1 MQDLERLKAL
11 FDEAVELEGEARAE
25 FVDRT
30 CGDDDGLRQAL
41 LELLAADQQQTIR
54 PDFSLGD
61 EVAAEAALD
70 AALEGTELG
79 AYRLLKRIG
88 AGGMGTVFLAERADG
103 AFERRVAVKVVRRG
117 MDTEQVL
124 QRFQA
129 EREILSR
136 LDHPNI
142 AALLD
147 GGVTPDGRP
156 YLVMEYVDGLP
167 ITEYCDT
174 RRLSIERRLDLFRAV
189 CQAVHHAHRNLV
201 VHRDLKPSNILVT
214 GDGTVKLL
222 DFGIAKL
229 LDDAEDPQLTR
240 TGMRALT
247 PAYASPEQ
255 LNDEPVTT
263 GTDVYA
269 LGVILYE
276 LLAGRRP
283 FEALRTPEEMRRQV
297 LSGEAP
303 RPSTALTQMP
313 ADAEGR
319 AAEKTLETISASRS
333 VPPGRLR
340 QALTGDLDTICLMA
354 IRREP
359 VERYGSAEQLAED
372 VGRHL
377 AGQPVRARPP
387 SVSYRLGKFVRRHR
401 AGVAA
406 TAVFLLALGA
416 TVVFYTDQLQKE
428 RDRARVEAETA
439 ERVVTFMEELFDLA
453 DPEESRGEDIT
464 VREVM
469 DEGAE
474 RLQEELEDEP
484 AVRARLLDVMG
495 GVYLTL
501 KSSEEAEAVLL
512 QAVGDWERVGGDGDA
527 GLVESLNKLGGV
539 QGQLMKQDEAV
550 RTYERALELAR
561 VTEGDPSLK
570 VAELLNNL
578 ALIESQRGDY
588 PRMEELLREAI
599 AMEEALAE
607 DGELKAGAKLFN
619 LAWVTQYNGRY
630 DDAIELYLRSRELLE
645 AEYGED
651 HPRVLYPMQALAV
664 LYTEIGDYAA
674 ADALMTEVLGKTRTI
689 YGEESV
695 DYGFALSDMGRIRSG
710 QERFDEAEALLV
722 QAIDVLRA
730 AYDGPHP
737 NVASVIE
744 TLGMHHYQMEN
755 WEAGAEVFRE
765 ALAMRDI
772 VLESPH
778 PDISNNLGNLGLLLK
793 KAGQLEEA
801 ETLYRQALAMDRE
814 LYGEEHREVATS
826 LYNIA
831 LIREELGDLD
841 TAEEIHQEA
850 LAMRRRLF
858 GDVHSHIAFS
868 LSGLGGLAKRRG
880 DLEAAK
886 PYLEQA
892 YEMRLTLQD
901 GDETHPSVVRAREAL
916 ENLES

>member
-1 MQDLERLKAL
+1 MRDLDRLQAL
-11 FDEAVELEGEARAE
+11 FDEAVQREGEERAAFIDE
-25 FVDRT
+25 A
-30 CGDDDGLRQAL
+30 CGDDSTLRQAL
-41 LELLAADQQQTIR
+41 LELLEADQQQTVR
-54 PDFSLGD
+54 PSFSLDD
-61 EVAAEAALD
+61 EGVADAALD
-70 AALEGTELG
+70 ADLEGTGLG

-103 AFERRVAVKVVRRG
+103 AFERQVAVKVVRRG

-124 QRFQA
+124 QRFRS
-129 EREILSR
+129 ERQILSR
-136 LDHPNI
+136 LGHPNI
-142 AALLD
+142 SGLLD

-156 YLVMEYVDGLP
+156 YLVMEYVDGVP
-167 ITEYCDT
+167 ITEYCDSH
-174 RRLSIERRLDLFRAV
+174 RLPIERRLDLFQAV
-189 CQAVHHAHRNLV
+189 CHAVHHAHRNLV

-214 GDGTVKLL
+214 PDGTVKLL

-229 LDDAEDPQLTR
+229 LDEAGDAQLTR

-255 LNDEPVTT
+255 LSGEPVTT

-297 LSGEAP
+297 LASEAP
-303 RPSTALTQMP
+303 RPSTAITKLP
-313 ADAEGR
+313 ADPDGREGTR
-319 AAEKTLETISASRS
+319 TLETISASRS

-340 QALTGDLDTICLMA
+340 QALSGDLDTICLMA

-359 VERYGSAEQLAED
+359 AERYGSAEQLAED
-372 VGRHL
+372 VDRHL
-377 AGQPVRARPP
+377 SGQPVQARPP
-387 SVSYRLGKFVRRHR
+387 SLGYRLGKFVRRHT

-416 TVVFYTDQLQKE
+416 TVVYYTGQLQSE
-428 RDRARVEAETA
+428 RDRARVEAQTA

-474 RLQEELEDEP
+474 RLRTELEDEP

-501 KSSEEAEAVLL
+501 KASDEAEAVLL
-512 QAVGDWERVGGDGDA
+512 QSVKDWERVGEGGDA

-550 RTYERALELAR
+550 ATYERALEIAR
-561 VTEGDPSLK
+561 TTEGDPSLK

-578 ALIESQRGDY
+578 SLIESQRGDY
-588 PRMEELLREAI
+588 LRMEELLREAI
-599 AMEEALAE
+599 AMEEALVE
-607 DGELKAGAKLFN
+607 DGEPRAGAKLFN

-630 DDAIELYLRSRELLE
+630 DEAIELYQRSRTLLE
-645 AEYGED
+645 REYGED

-664 LYTEIGDYAA
+664 LYTEIGDYDA
-674 ADALMTEVLGKTRTI
+674 ADALMTEVLDKTRTI

-695 DYGFALSDMGRIRSG
+695 DHGFALSDMGRIRSG
-710 QERFDEAEALLV
+710 QERFEEAEALLV
-722 QAIDVLRA
+722 QAIEVLRA

-744 TLGMHHYQMEN
+744 TLCMHHYQMEN
-755 WEAGAEVFRE
+755 WEAGAAVFRE
-765 ALAMRDI
+765 ALAMREI

-793 KAGQLEEA
+793 KSGQLEEA
-801 ETLYRQALAMDRE
+801 EALYRQALAMDRE
-814 LYGEEHREVATS
+814 LYGAEHREVATS

-831 LIREELGDLD
+831 LIRDELGDLD
-841 TAEEIHQEA
+841 TAEEIHQEV

-858 GDVHSHIAFS
+858 GDEHSHIAFS
-868 LSGLGGLAKRRG
+868 LGGLGAVAKQRG
-880 DLEAAK
+880 DLDAARE
-886 PYLEQA
+886 YLQA
-892 YEMRLTLQD
+892 AYDMRLALQD
-901 GDETHPSVVRAREAL
+901 GDESHPSVVSAREAL
-916 ENLES
+916 EDL

>member
-1 MQDLERLKAL
+1 MQDLERLQAL
-11 FDEAVELEGEARAE
+11 FDEAVQLDGDARTTFIDEA
-25 FVDRT
+25 
-30 CGDDDGLRQAL
+30 CGDDSSLRQAL
-41 LELLAADQQQTIR
+41 LELLEADQQQTVK
-54 PDFSLGD
+54 PSFSLSD
-61 EVAAEAALD
+61 DAAAEVALD
-70 AALEGTELG
+70 AALEGTVLG

-103 AFERRVAVKVVRRG
+103 AFERQVAVKVVRRG

-156 YLVMEYVDGLP
+156 YLVMEYVDGVS
-167 ITEYCDT
+167 ITEFCD
-174 RRLSIERRLDLFRAV
+174 RQRLPIERRLELFQAV
-189 CQAVHHAHRNLV
+189 CHAVHHAHRNLV

-214 GDGTVKLL
+214 ADGTVKLL

-229 LDDAEDPQLTR
+229 LDDTEDAQLTR

-255 LNDEPVTT
+255 LSGEAVTT

-269 LGVILYE
+269 LGVNLYE

-283 FEALRTPEEMRRQV
+283 FEALRTPEEMRQQV

-303 RPSTALTQMP
+303 RPSTAITKIP

-319 AAEKTLETISASRS
+319 AAPKTLETISASRS

-340 QALTGDLDTICLMA
+340 QALSGDLDTICLMA
-354 IRREP
+354 IRRDP
-359 VERYGSAEQLAED
+359 AERYGSAEQLAED
-372 VGRHL
+372 VDRHL
-377 AGQPVRARPP
+377 LGQPVQAQPP
-387 SVSYRLGKFVRRHR
+387 SLGYRLGKFVRRHKT
-401 AGVAA
+401 GVAA

-416 TVVFYTDQLQKE
+416 TVVFYTDQLQAE

-474 RLQEELEDEP
+474 RLRTELEDEP

-501 KSSEEAEAVLL
+501 KSSAEAEQVLL
-512 QAVGDWERVGGDGDA
+512 QAVEDWERVGEGGEA
-527 GLVESLNKLGGV
+527 GLVETLNKLGGV
-539 QGQLMKQDEAV
+539 QGQLMKQNVAV
-550 RTYERALELAR
+550 ATYERALELAR

-578 ALIESQRGDY
+578 SLIESQRGDY
-588 PRMEELLREAI
+588 LRMEELLREAI
-599 AMEEALAE
+599 AMEEALSE
-607 DGELKAGAKLFN
+607 DGQLKAGAKLFN

-645 AEYGED
+645 LEYGED

-664 LYTEIGDYAA
+664 LYTEIGDYDA
-674 ADALMTEVLGKTRTI
+674 ADALMTEVLDKTRTI

-710 QERFDEAEALLV
+710 QERYDEAEALLV
-722 QAIDVLRA
+722 QAIEVLRA

-755 WEAGAEVFRE
+755 WEDGARVFRE
-765 ALAMRDI
+765 ALAMREI

-778 PDISNNLGNLGLLLK
+778 PDLSNNMGNLGLLLK
-793 KAGQLEEA
+793 KSGQLEEA
-801 ETLYRQALAMDRE
+801 EKLYRQALAMDRE
-814 LYGEEHREVATS
+814 MYGEDHREVATS

-831 LIREELGDLD
+831 LIRDELGDLD

-858 GDVHSHIAFS
+858 GDEHSHIAFS
-868 LSGLGGLAKRRG
+868 LGGLGAVAKQRG
-880 DLEAAK
+880 DLEAARE
-886 PYLEQA
+886 YFQEA
-892 YEMRLTLQD
+892 YDIRLALQD
-901 GDETHPSVVRAREAL
+901 GDETHPSVVSAREAL
-916 ENLES
+916 EDL